1 MSALEEKFEQKNKS
15 WFSKQKEKV
24 CLFCKEEHYSDKYF
38 KVKNVD
44 DRREILK
51 RNRYCFKCMNLGH
64 SKANCK
70 SRVKCFKCQ
79 SFGHHTAQ
87 HCVRILTKLL
97 KKTRINQQIQM
108 RNKRIFI
115 II

>member
-1 MSALEEKFEQKNKS
+1 MSALDEKFEEKNKS
-15 WFSKQKEKV
+15 QFSKQKEKV
-24 CLFCKEEHYSDKYF
+24 CLFCKEQHYSDKCS

-51 RNRYCFKCMNLGH
+51 KNRYCFKCMKPGH

-70 SRVKCFKCQ
+70 GRVKCFKCQ
-79 SFGHHTAQ
+79 SFGHHTAL
-87 HCVRILTKLL
+87 CRNIEKLL
-97 KKTRINQQIQM
+97 KKTRINQQIWM
-108 RNKRIFI
+108 RNKRTFI